1 MSNIRKATELDLLVL
16 ISIAKNFVKYFNHF
30 KWNEDSVKETLQQL
44 LKTGIIYVAE
54 KDNVVI
60 GVIGGVV
67 VQNMWN
73 KNEVI
78 YQELFWWVEEEHRES
93 SISIRLL
100 KEFENAAPVGS
111 KIALSLLPK
120 SNIKISTLSKLGY
133 QPAELA
139 FTKV

>member
-1 MSNIRKATELDLLVL
+1 MSNIRKATELDLLAL

>member
-1 MSNIRKATELDLLVL
+1 MSSIRKATELDLFSL
-16 ISIAKNFVKYFNHF
+16 IHIAKNFVEYFNHF
-30 KWNEDSVKETLQQL
+30 AWDKDSVKETLEQL
-44 LKTGIIYVAE
+44 LKIGTVYVAE
-54 KDNVVI
+54 KDNIVV

-73 KNEVI
+73 KHEVI

-100 KEFENAAPVGS
+100 KEFENAAPIGS

-120 SNIKISTLSKLGY
+120 SNIKTSTLSKLGY
-133 QPAELA
+133 QPAEIA